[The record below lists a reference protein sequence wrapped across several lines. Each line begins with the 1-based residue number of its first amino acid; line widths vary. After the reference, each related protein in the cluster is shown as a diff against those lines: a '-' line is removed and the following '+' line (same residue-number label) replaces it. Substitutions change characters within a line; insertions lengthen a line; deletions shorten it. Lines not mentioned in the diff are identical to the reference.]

1 MNENNEGQQRFWQ
14 NSFKLKV
21 NEFRKFKSL
30 FCNFPLRIM
39 IIMIITNYYNHTTN
53 HLKTKLTNQN
63 HDQKHKYHHLTK
75 TLHLTL
81 KMTTSHVVETIVVI
95 LKTPSS
101 RRSHKTNN

>member
-30 FCNFPLRIM
+30 FCNFPPK
-39 IIMIITNYYNHTTN
+39 NYDYYDYYNHTTN

-63 HDQKHKYHHLTK
+63 HDQKHKYHHLT
-75 TLHLTL
+75 LHLTL
-81 KMTTSHVVETIVVI
+81 KMTTAHVVETIVVI